1 MNETSRIDAI
11 NGPAHEDEHL
21 HHGLRFAEETQGFF
35 RREVQNYA
43 RERP

>member
-1 MNETSRIDAI
+1 MHNGFTLSIF

-35 RREVQNYA
+35 LHEVQYYA
-43 RERP
+43 RGRP